1 MSTERHGGDLDAIL
15 ATAVAD
21 RKRMNSN
28 ALGAFS
34 LTLLGV
40 ASVVG
45 AGIFVVTGDAAA
57 HYAGPAVLISFALAG
72 IVAGLTAL
80 CYAELAASIPVAG
93 STYSY
98 ALAAF
103 GSFVGWF
110 IGWDLLLEYLF
121 AASTVAVGWSGY
133 LVSLCASIGI
143 HIPHDLSTAPFGSD
157 PGIVNL
163 PALAIM
169 LITSAAL
176 YVGTKESAVA
186 NNTMVILKLT
196 ILALVV
202 AVGIFYVTSSNL
214 EPFLPPHEGGFGDFG
229 WTGVLRGAGIVFFA

>member
-1 MSTERHGGDLDAIL
+1 MSPGGADRGNLDAIL
-15 ATAVAD
+15 ATAAHD

-57 HYAGPAVLISFALAG
+57 HYAGPAVLISFVLAG

-103 GSFVGWF
+103 GPFIGWF

-133 LVSLCASIGI
+133 FVSLMETLGVQ
-143 HIPHDLSTAPFGSD
+143 IPHALANPPFG
-157 PGIVNL
+157 
-163 PALAIM
+163 
-169 LITSAAL
+169 
-176 YVGTKESAVA
+176 
-186 NNTMVILKLT
+186 
-196 ILALVV
+196 
-202 AVGIFYVTSSNL
+202 
-214 EPFLPPHEGGFGDFG
+214 
-229 WTGVLRGAGIVFFA
+229 

>member
-1 MSTERHGGDLDAIL
+1 MSAPGPDRGNPHPSPPAADAHPPPHHP
-15 ATAVAD
+15 
-21 RKRMNSN
+21 N
-28 ALGAFS
+28 APGAFS

-57 HYAGPAVLISFALAG
+57 HYAGPAVLISFVLAG

-80 CYAELAASIPVAG
+80 CYAELAASIPAAG

-98 ALAAF
+98 AFAAF
-103 GSFVGWF
+103 GSFAGWF

-133 LVSLCASIGI
+133 LVSLAASCGV
-143 HIPHDLSTAPFGSD
+143 HIPHDLPTAPFGSD

-169 LITSAAL
+169 LICSGAL
-176 YVGTKESAVA
+176 YLGTKESA
-186 NNTMVILKLT
+186 
-196 ILALVV
+196 
-202 AVGIFYVTSSNL
+202 
-214 EPFLPPHEGGFGDFG
+214 
-229 WTGVLRGAGIVFFA
+229 

>member
-1 MSTERHGGDLDAIL
+1 MPTKRHGGDLDAIL

-57 HYAGPAVLISFALAG
+57 HYAGPAVLISFVLAG

-110 IGWDLLLEYLF
+110 IGM
-121 AASTVAVGWSGY
+121 T
-133 LVSLCASIGI
+133 GI
-143 HIPHDLSTAPFGSD
+143 QSVHFDE
-157 PGIVNL
+157 
-163 PALAIM
+163 ALA
-169 LITSAAL
+169 
-176 YVGTKESAVA
+176 
-186 NNTMVILKLT
+186 
-196 ILALVV
+196 
-202 AVGIFYVTSSNL
+202 
-214 EPFLPPHEGGFGDFG
+214 EGGLISDYKVVSWFEDA
-229 WTGVLRGAGIVFFA
+229 R

>member
-1 MSTERHGGDLDAIL
+1 MSPGGPDRANLDAIL
-15 ATAVAD
+15 TTAARD
-21 RKRMNSN
+21 RKRLDSH

-57 HYAGPAVLISFALAG
+57 HYAGPAVLVSFVLAG

-80 CYAELAASIPVAG
+80 CYAELASSIPAAG

-98 ALAAF
+98 AFAAF
-103 GSFVGWF
+103 GPFVGWF

-133 LVSLCASIGI
+133 LVSLCDSLGV
-143 HIPHDLSTAPFGSD
+143 HIPHDLAGEVIGWEPQVSMKE
-157 PGIVNL
+157 GIRRL
-163 PALAIM
+163 LAWREAQE
-169 LITSAAL
+169 SQAAN
-176 YVGTKESAVA
+176 K
-186 NNTMVILKLT
+186 
-196 ILALVV
+196 
-202 AVGIFYVTSSNL
+202 
-214 EPFLPPHEGGFGDFG
+214 
-229 WTGVLRGAGIVFFA
+229 